1 MQNLF
6 NDLRS
11 FRLSGIVNSLN
22 ERIIYAQNNKL
33 GFKEFLSLLC
43 EDEKSNRK
51 DNNYRRRKSA
61 AKLPVTKNLEDFD
74 FNFQPSVDAKVI
86 SDLST
91 CDYINTKGNVIFI
104 GDSETGKTHLAIGL
118 ALKALT
124 REYSVYFT
132 TVSDML
138 YNLHIAR
145 ADNSY
150 HKKVKLLLSFD
161 LLILDELGFKQ
172 LPKHSVEDFF
182 NIIAKRYENKSTII
196 TTNKDFEKWNEI
208 FADEVLTHAIIDRV
222 VHHAHI
228 LNIKGKSYRINNYKS
243 GGNMA

>member
-1 MQNLF
+1 MQNLL
-6 NDLRS
+6 NDLRN

-22 ERIIYAQNNKL
+22 DRLVYAQNNKL

-51 DNNYRRRKSA
+51 DNNYRRRRIA
-61 AKLPVTKNLEDFD
+61 AKLPATKNLEEFD
-74 FNFQPSVDAKVI
+74 FSFQPSIDARVI
-86 SDLST
+86 NDLST
-91 CDYINTKGNVIFI
+91 CSYINAKENIILI
-104 GDSETGKTHLAIGL
+104 GDSGTGKTHLAIGL
-118 ALKALT
+118 ALKALA

-150 HKKVKLLLSFD
+150 HKKVKQLLSFD
-161 LLILDELGFKQ
+161 LLIFDELGFKQ
-172 LPKHSVEDFF
+172 LPKHSVDDFF

-196 TTNKDFEKWNEI
+196 TTNKDFDKWNEI
-208 FADEVLTHAIIDRV
+208 FADELLSRAIIDRV
-222 VHHAHI
+222 IHHAHI
-228 LNIKGKSYRINNYKS
+228 LIIKGKSYRINK
-243 GGNMA
+243 